1 MQKDDVIYRQAA
13 IDKLDPLFE
22 SLAIDKIKALP
33 TAQPNLQPTC
43 NNLATDVISRR
54 AAIDVLD
61 KRFDKIPMEQTN
73 ECNNCKHISDDVMT
87 GNRCYKCIFDK
98 IDGWE
103 AKDEDNGS

>member
-1 MQKDDVIYRQAA
+1 MRRPYGERNMSEKKDQKH
-13 IDKLDPLFE
+13 
-22 SLAIDKIKALP
+22 
-33 TAQPNLQPTC
+33 
-43 NNLATDVISRR
+43 
-54 AAIDVLD
+54 
-61 KRFDKIPMEQTN
+61 